1 MPGCLEGQDPEDA
14 PPSRYS
20 MRYRLCGT
28 HLYAD
33 GLRLTPV
40 RRMSGPTRHGAPL
53 LRPHPDARRA
63 AQGGEL
69 LRHCQKCS
77 VLHPVGAFEGAK
89 RSCRQQLERQ
99 RARRAAR
106 AAGATATTD
115 TPPSGGTPVRRSP
128 ETASPAGT
136 PRTALPA
143 GGSSE
148 DGSGS
153 GVADAAGAPADAALA
168 QLALWDPVTAAL
180 LAPLAGGDLYY
191 YGHATS
197 AAPPPV
203 AIADCED
210 VLALAA
216 SWLQEDR
223 AAALAAASAPC
234 VDVRIKLPSA
244 APQTLPQPLHAALL
258 ALLDPATAG
267 AHAAVC
273 PGCTLITLGG
283 VEPPRAGGGGAHQA
297 PRTAAGVVRQLLSG
311 PAGRFFRAQPGFS
324 VALGPGGCDAAA
336 SERGGRVVASVE
348 PPPPA
353 LRPPPLPPL
362 PLAACSALEAR
373 LAVQLP
379 PGTADSGLYRL
390 RCRVHGQFLLGARL
404 EAASGGR
411 HVIVLPR
418 SGACGLAL
426 LELEP
431 AGDAGSLAASRAH
444 GGGVC
449 AALVLTPDAAVA
461 KELASEPLP
470 SSADDVAARDALAAC
485 VGHALRG
492 GTKAPPRLARA
503 AARACIARG
512 WLAAAAAVLPG
523 YPADGLEDADD
534 VAGDGQSDDESA
546 TLAASAASGGKGA
559 PSLLHLA
566 LSSTAPLEAAQ
577 LVLTALRPAAAA
589 SDAAAA
595 WGVEGRPAP
604 RVTPMHLAA
613 SMEQP
618 QLAAQ
623 LLQLLLA
630 RCPGVAA
637 AAWAAA
643 DADGR
648 ATPAAALAAARHPR
662 FADLKALAATLRAD
676 VALAART
683 VALAVAD
690 ARDAPR
696 RGLRLRALSPSAALD
711 AAQEALDMARDAPIA
726 AALAARAASA
736 AASRARRAAWRLPG
750 AFADPAMEADWLRN
764 VARIMRFSDLM
775 SYPFAALTHGAQL
788 LSLYLRSG
796 ALPMPMQAFYFL
808 FMILLVPTLILT
820 APAFFTRRRE
830 AVHAFMRVAG
840 TLMLPAWVQRPGDA
854 VSILISPVQQ
864 AMTLFGMAFFS
875 LAAVVRAPL
884 HAALQATTFAITI
897 AGFGITAHMRL
908 RLTVAAVNLLLV
920 AAMERASRRRFQA
933 AWRARAGKSD

>member
-1 MPGCLEGQDPEDA
+1 VPGCLEGQDPEDA

-40 RRMSGPTRHGAPL
+40 RARGPTRENL
-53 LRPHPDARRA
+53 ARCTRLTYRS

-89 RSCRQQLERQ
+89 RSCRAQLERQ

-115 TPPSGGTPVRRSP
+115 TPPSGGTPTRRSP
-128 ETASPAGT
+128 ETASPTHT
-136 PRTALPA
+136 PRTALPT

-153 GVADAAGAPADAALA
+153 GVADAAGAPADAVLA

-191 YGHATS
+191 GHATS
-197 AAPPPV
+197 AITPPPV
-203 AIADCED
+203 AVADCED

-223 AAALAAASAPC
+223 VAAMAASSSPC
-234 VDVRIKLPSA
+234 VDVRIKLPAA
-244 APQTLPQPLHAALL
+244 APQSLPQSLHAALL

-283 VEPPRAGGGGAHQA
+283 VEPPRRVGGRSVEAS
-297 PRTAAGVVRQLLSG
+297 RTAAGVVRQLLSG

-348 PPPPA
+348 PLPPQ

-362 PLAACSALEAR
+362 PLAACSAVEAR

-404 EAASGGR
+404 ESASNGR
-411 HVIVLPR
+411 HVIVLPI

-431 AGDAGSLAASRAH
+431 VVAPESLAASRVH

-449 AALVLTPDAAVA
+449 TAIVLTPDAAVA

-470 SSADDVAARDALAAC
+470 ASADAAAERDALAAC

-492 GTKAPPRLARA
+492 GSKAPPRLARA

-523 YPADGLEDADD
+523 YPADGPEDADD
-534 VAGDGQSDDESA
+534 VAVDGQSDDEA
-546 TLAASAASGGKGA
+546 MMLTASAASGKGA

-566 LSSTAPLEAAQ
+566 LSSPVPLEAAQ

-589 SDAAAA
+589 SDSAAA
-595 WGVEGRPAP
+595 WGVEGRAAP

-643 DADGR
+643 DGAGCV
-648 ATPAAALAAARHPR
+648 TPAAALAAARHPR
-662 FADLKALAATLRAD
+662 SAELKALAATLRAD

-696 RGLRLRALSPSAALD
+696 RRLRLRALPPAAALD
-711 AAQEALDMARDAPIA
+711 AAQESLDLARDAPIA

-736 AASRARRAAWRLPG
+736 ASARARRSAWRLPG
-750 AFADPAMEADWLRN
+750 SFPDPAMEADWLRH
-764 VARIMRFSDLM
+764 VARIMRFSDM
-775 SYPFAALTHGAQL
+775 MGYPFAALSHGAQL

-796 ALPMPMQAFYFL
+796 ALPTSMQAFYFL
-808 FMILLVPTLILT
+808 FMTLLVPTLILT

-840 TLMLPAWVQRPGDA
+840 ALMLPAWVQRPGDA

-908 RLTVAAVNLLLV
+908 RITVAVINLLLV

-933 AWRARAGKSD
+933 AWGARAGKSD